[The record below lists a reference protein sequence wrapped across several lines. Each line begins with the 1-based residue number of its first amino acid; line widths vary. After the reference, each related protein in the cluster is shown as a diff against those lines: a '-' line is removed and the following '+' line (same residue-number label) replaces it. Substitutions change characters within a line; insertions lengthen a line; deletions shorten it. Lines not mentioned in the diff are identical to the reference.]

1 MNEAILK
8 EIMWCLFI
16 LCLDCY
22 DW

>member
-1 MNEAILK
+1 MNEAILN